1 MGTAPATSS
10 VTETQRRKISR
21 RRANRS
27 AVGIESAAPDS
38 RRTSKD
44 RMSAAATH
52 AAPAAVASASAGRA
66 GRARAAAKVRLA
78 TRVSPRTPLFFAAS
92 LDRRFLISGARSG
105 GARRARPGAGARGAR
120 RPRRAPTAISRK
132 RGRSRPRVTRRRDEG
147 RADAPRPSAVAP
159 ERRAGPSPSLQDP
172 ANEHGLSPRP
182 LPAPLSGDARASRRR
197 RPRGAERTVPSHG
210 APRAIHPKTA
220 SGTPPPRP
228 PRGLPPP
235 HFLLLSPSGDATRTD
250 RRVAD
255 GIVARKNRKRFSKV
269 SPQTSD
275 HPADLPPPLL
285 APRPIPLPR

>member
-105 GARRARPGAGARGAR
+105 GARRARMSPPPVCEMCAAGALRRPAR
-120 RPRRAPTAISRK
+120 RNRRIQSAITKERRK
-132 RGRSRPRVTRRRDEG
+132 LGRSEQG
-147 RADAPRPSAVAP
+147 RQGANKVCK
-159 ERRAGPSPSLQDP
+159 ERTKLARSEQD
-172 ANEHGLSPRP
+172 
-182 LPAPLSGDARASRRR
+182 R
-197 RPRGAERTVPSHG
+197 RPQPAGTVNRRSQRTQSTITVSEH
-210 APRAIHPKTA
+210 RQ
-220 SGTPPPRP
+220 
-228 PRGLPPP
+228 
-235 HFLLLSPSGDATRTD
+235 RTQSVNTVD
-250 RRVAD
+250 RH
-255 GIVARKNRKRFSKV
+255 SK
-269 SPQTSD
+269 
-275 HPADLPPPLL
+275 
-285 APRPIPLPR
+285 